1 MICEYLKLIVK
12 ERVRMMDFNE
22 IFGIDELDLYYKA
35 EVVGFDG
42 ENFTYNVYY
51 DTNVEDT
58 ILDDVQNAVESMI
71 KSLEE
76 EDEYCGYIDITK
88 EEDRISI
95 FHDLGGMESEEDNA
109 MISKLL
115 IALNNVKG
123 IKNVM
128 INEDSY

>member
-1 MICEYLKLIVK
+1 
-12 ERVRMMDFNE
+12 MDFNE
-22 IFGIDELDLYYKA
+22 IFGIDGLGLYYKA
-35 EVVGFDG
+35 DVVGFDG
-42 ENFTYNVYY
+42 ENFIYNVYY
-51 DTNVEDT
+51 DADVEDT
-58 ILDDVQNAVESMI
+58 ILEDVQNAVESMI
-71 KSLEE
+71 ESFEE

-95 FHDLGGMESEEDNA
+95 FHDLGGVESEDDNA
-109 MISKLL
+109 MIHNIL